1 MKTGCF
7 FTYDGPGRISIAR
20 FAPRDIPEGYCVFKQ
35 LAPRRWFNSA
45 SKDEFE
51 EQFNHHLRSLD
62 PLKIWIRLHELAG
75 TATLDQPAIG
85 GISHPEP
92 VLLCWERY
100 PFDHSNWCH
109 RSLVARWFHDTLGKD
124 VSEL

>member
-20 FAPRDIPEGYCVFKQ
+20 FLPRDVPEGYCVFKQ

-45 SKDEFE
+45 SQGEFE
-51 EQFNHHLRSLD
+51 ETFNHYLLTLD
-62 PLKIWIRLHELAG
+62 PLKIWNRLHELASA
-75 TATLDQPAIG
+75 TALDQPA
-85 GISHPEP
+85 SCAMSPAEP
-92 VLLCWERY
+92 VLLCWER
-100 PFDHSNWCH
+100 PPLDHSNWCH
-109 RSLVARWFHDTLGKD
+109 RSLVARWFRDTLGKD